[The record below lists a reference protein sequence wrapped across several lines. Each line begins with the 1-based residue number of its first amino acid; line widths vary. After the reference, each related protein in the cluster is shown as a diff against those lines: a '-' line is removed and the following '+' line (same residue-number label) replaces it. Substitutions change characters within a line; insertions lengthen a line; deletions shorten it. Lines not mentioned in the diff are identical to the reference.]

1 MTQCPCGNAV
11 EYSSCCEPYIS
22 GDRFAPSAEAL
33 MRSRYTAY
41 VNGATAYLRST
52 LAPSSR
58 GDYDENSVREWSK
71 NSEWLGLQILSAGHD
86 KVEFVAKYKTDG
98 KVLEHHEVARFKKLQ
113 DRWYFIDQ
121 IPCARRGAGHEP
133 PRRRAGVVSPRWG
146 ETIRA
151 PAAAEKI
158 QKVLRWMI
166 SFFSP

>member
-113 DRWYFIDQ
+113 DRWYFID
-121 IPCARRGAGHEP
+121 GKSHVHEEGKGHESHH
-133 PRRRAGVVSPRWG
+133 AA
-146 ETIRA
+146 A
-151 PAAAEKI
+151 PAERAEP
-158 QKVLRWMI
+158 KVGRNDPCTCG
-166 SFFSP
+166 SGKKFKKCCGG